1 MEIDTSPV
9 YWRWFCSHAMER
21 LENYEDILSFVC
33 KNEEGTHVVGTFFH
47 YLCYRQEYVRRG
59 YRVHIFWS
67 PMDIRE
73 ITFVTEWTI
82 PVGEDIIYSTLNSH
96 VLDKIIPAI
105 WLSRSRTSRSAYLM
119 NDEWMDVVSLVPPMS
134 RNSQDKNIQRCR
146 DRTRLTLERSRLLD
160 WVSFHC
166 HP

>member
-1 MEIDTSPV
+1 M
-9 YWRWFCSHAMER
+9 YWRWFCSHAIER
-21 LENYEDILSFVC
+21 LVNYEDILSFVC
-33 KNEEGTHVVGTFFH
+33 KNEEGNHVVGTFFS
-47 YLCYRQEYVRRG
+47 LSLLSS
-59 YRVHIFWS
+59 RVCSTRISSSYIWS

-119 NDEWMDVVSLVPPMS
+119 NDEWMDLVSLVPSIS
-134 RNSQDKNIQRCR
+134 RKSQDKMIQRSR